1 VSLPLT
7 SSVEEQLRES
17 ATAHSMGMMY
27 LPPEITKADL
37 QVRRPR
43 PAPARAGIGAR
54 WRQSGAHGHS
64 ISARPEQGIDGA
76 RAARWACRCRLGL
89 CIGGSRAG
97 VRPSVSFAGTA
108 CVCVCVCVWARA
120 QVMCGWYR
128 VVARAQLRSGAELSS
143 SKRAHLE
150 EVREH
155 TLSCGGGGGGCYYWR
170 AVHANTSALR
180 PIAPP
185 EESQPRA
192 HPPRHHHRR
201 FLLTDARCQHGCG
214 ARPLRPGTA
223 SPRRSCDR

>member
-89 CIGGSRAG
+89 CIGSRSLVLRVCVRLCLGARAG
-97 VRPSVSFAGTA
+97 DVRLVPGGGARTAEVGGGALFQQEGTPGGGEGTHI
-108 CVCVCVCVWARA
+108 VMRRRRRRLLLLAR
-120 QVMCGWYR
+120 R
-128 VVARAQLRSGAELSS
+128 ARKHQRTATHCTPRGKPAKGSS
-143 SKRAHLE
+143 SPPPPPP
-150 EVREH
+150 
-155 TLSCGGGGGGCYYWR
+155 LSADRCQMPARLWCTPPPPWHR
-170 AVHANTSALR
+170 L
-180 PIAPP
+180 APP
-185 EESQPRA
+185 I
-192 HPPRHHHRR
+192 
-201 FLLTDARCQHGCG
+201 L
-214 ARPLRPGTA
+214 
-223 SPRRSCDR
+223 